1 MITFLDEYRKSAWAA
16 RRSRGA
22 YLDPTS
28 RAEALLAE
36 RWATAERLMRL
47 FNLSWSQ
54 AAAMAS
60 RMGDPRAA
68 ESGSDAADDDGGVD
82 RVGSPARNGTRGGT
96 F

>member
-28 RAEALLAE
+28 RTEAMLAE

-54 AAAMAS
+54 AAGMAS
-60 RMGDPRAA
+60 RMRDPRAA
-68 ESGSDAADDDGGVD
+68 ESIADDEGGVD
-82 RVGSPARNGTRGGT
+82 KPESPARNGTRGST